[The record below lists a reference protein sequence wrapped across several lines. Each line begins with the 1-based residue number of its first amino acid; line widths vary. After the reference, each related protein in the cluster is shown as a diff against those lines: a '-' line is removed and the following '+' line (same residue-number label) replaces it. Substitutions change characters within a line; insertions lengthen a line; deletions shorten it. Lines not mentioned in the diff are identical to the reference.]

1 MDKAYVCVGSLNP
14 TKIKATKLA
23 FLQFFEDIILFHIDA
38 DSKVSDQP
46 IGRNNIIKGAKN
58 RATQSLNYLI
68 KEKGISNK
76 IYGVGIEAGL
86 VEIPETRSGYM
97 DFQFCAMINEYEEI
111 SIGSG
116 IGFEYPSFVIEEI
129 LNDRSLEIGDIMANL
144 ANKENL
150 KYKKGAIGFL
160 SRNRIKRTDILRE
173 AVICA
178 LLPII
183 NMKLYSKKEI

>member
-1 MDKAYVCVGSLNP
+1 MVKTHVCIGSLNP

-23 FLQFFEDIILFHIDA
+23 FFQYFEDIIFFHIDA

-46 IGRNNIIKGAKN
+46 IGRKNIIKGAKN
-58 RATQSLNYLI
+58 RANQSLDYLV
-68 KEKGISNK
+68 KEKGIAHR

-97 DFQFCAMINEYEEI
+97 DFQFCAIMDEYEEI

-129 LNDRSLEIGDIMANL
+129 LNDRSLEIGDVMANL

-150 KYKKGAIGFL
+150 KYKQGAIGFL
-160 SRNRIKRTDILRE
+160 SRNRIKRTDILKE

-183 NMKLYSKKEI
+183 NTKLYPNDEI